1 MYLYYSDSL
10 VYVINFNYINLY
22 LFQLQNNT
30 SLLSNKE
37 RPGRRSIGESKA
49 RSAFSFLEKPNNL
62 TPIWP
67 A

>member
-1 MYLYYSDSL
+1 M
-10 VYVINFNYINLY
+10 VFNGKFTIFILIVSYKLPIKQ
-22 LFQLQNNT
+22 FQYNT
-30 SLLSNKE
+30 SWLSNKE

-62 TPIWP
+62 SPIWS